1 MTTDKNVKLGTKILL
16 ISIVPLFLLGIV
28 LQWFNY
34 KMSRDNFA
42 RFSTN
47 AEKNMNAMSAQSVS
61 DLSVLSEQSARDLL
75 SEIKISVGSSLQ
87 PGEASKFLDLARKQV
102 ELKQLKEFSFYG
114 PQGELELSSDENTQR
129 KNVPAEVFENA
140 RSTRQLVVI
149 GNDETSP
156 TLCFYDPLFIDQDM
170 HRMNPER
177 NIGDIYGMLF
187 VEMSKDRILS
197 SIQSQKKRIGDAL
210 AENQTLAASVLT
222 KAFWVSVSV
231 QAGFICITSLL
242 IVTIVRRTVE
252 RPMRSAI
259 SENNEIAEFLAS
271 AAVQFSGSSQAI
283 AEGASELAAGLRQTT
298 TSLEEMT
305 TVTKNNAS
313 SATGA
318 DKLASETRQVANAS
332 VQAIGQMNQAMQDIR
347 NSSAATA
354 KIIKVIDEI
363 AFQTNLLALN
373 AAVEAA
379 RAGEA
384 GKGFAVV
391 AEEVR
396 RLAMRS
402 AEAAKDTSAMIEE
415 SVKQASKGVDISV
428 SVSKTLQDIVDRI
441 GKTAD
446 FVKEI
451 AASSQ
456 EQAHNIEQ
464 INASIVKMDEVTQQ
478 NAANAE
484 ESASAAGE
492 LNQQAGQ
499 LQKTVGQLSG
509 LVGGTNSSQNRADT
523 ALRRRRHQPT
533 EVEDADDTTT
543 APVQNRSEHRVL
555 QHAN

>member
-1 MTTDKNVKLGTKILL
+1 MNGERSIKLGTKILL
-16 ISIVPLFLLGIV
+16 ISIVPLFLLGAV
-28 LQWFNY
+28 LQGFNY
-34 KMSRDNFA
+34 KMSQSNFS
-42 RFSTN
+42 RFSKD
-47 AEKNMNAMSAQSVS
+47 AEENMNALSSQSMT
-61 DLSVLSEQSARDLL
+61 DLSVMSEQAARDLL

-102 ELKQLKEFSFYG
+102 QLKQLKEFSFYG
-114 PQGELELSSDENTQR
+114 PSGELELSSDENTTR
-129 KNVPAEVFENA
+129 KNVPADIFEKVKTS
-140 RSTRQLVVI
+140 RELVVV
-149 GNDETSP
+149 GNDESSK

-170 HRMNPER
+170 HRMNPDR
-177 NIGDIYGMLF
+177 NIGEIYGMLF

-197 SIQSQKKRIGDAL
+197 SIATQKKHIGDAL
-210 AENQTLAASVLT
+210 AANHALAASVIA
-222 KAFWVSVSV
+222 KSFWVSISV
-231 QAGFICITSLL
+231 QAGFLLVTSLL
-242 IVTIVRRTVE
+242 IVPIVRRTVE
-252 RPMRSAI
+252 RPMRKAI
-259 SENNEIAEFLAS
+259 SENQEIADFLAS

-298 TSLEEMT
+298 ASLEGMT
-305 TVTKNNAS
+305 ATTRNNAE
-313 SATGA
+313 SAAGA
-318 DKLASETRQVANAS
+318 DKLASDTRQVANAS
-332 VQAIGQMNQAMQDIR
+332 VQAIGQMNQAMEDIKK
-347 NSSAATA
+347 SSAATA

-415 SVKQASKGVDISV
+415 SVRQATNGVDISAN
-428 SVSKTLQDIVDRI
+428 VSKTLQDIVDRI

-456 EQAHNIEQ
+456 EQAHNIEE
-464 INASIVKMDEVTQQ
+464 ISSAIVEMDGVTQQ
-478 NAANAE
+478 NAASAE

-492 LNQQAGQ
+492 LTHQAEQ
-499 LQKTVGQLSG
+499 LQQTVGQLIH
-509 LVGGTNSSQNRADT
+509 LVGGANANSARAET
-523 ALRRRRHQPT
+523 ASRRHRRQPADSENT
-533 EVEDADDTTT
+533 EAA
-543 APVQNRSEHRVL
+543 APASAKRETEERVL
-555 QHAN
+555 QHVN